1 MLSSRGL
8 ICHRGTRRVLDGID
22 LDLHAGEV
30 LGVLG
35 ANGAGKTTLLA
46 KLAGEME
53 ASGGTVTLDN
63 RPLREW
69 KPAWLA
75 RRRAVLPQSATLSF
89 DLSVREVV
97 AMGAYPFP
105 ELSPV
110 EAFVLMARALR
121 LADAGALGTRRYMDL
136 SGGEQQRV
144 QFARALLQVLAARAP
159 GQYRALFL
167 DEPTSSLDPRHQL
180 LLLQAVRALSREE
193 GLAVLVVLHDVNL
206 AARWCDRLLLLSNG
220 RAVAHGVPAQAL
232 TPQTLEIVYALPR
245 AGVGG
250 RYPGGDVQS
259 ALNARR
265 AGRCAGSV
273 SAAP

>member
-8 ICHRGTRRVLDGID
+8 VCHRGTRRVLDGID
-22 LDLHAGEV
+22 LDVHAGEV

-46 KLAGEME
+46 TLAGEMD
-53 ASGGTVTLDN
+53 ASGGTVTLDH

-136 SGGEQQRV
+136 SGGERQRV

-232 TPQTLEIVYALPR
+232 TPQTLERVYALP
-245 AGVGG
+245 A
-250 RYPGGDVQS
+250 Q
-259 ALNARR
+259 
-265 AGRCAGSV
+265 V
-273 SAAP
+273 SAGDIPAVTFNLP

>member
-8 ICHRGTRRVLDGID
+8 ICRRGTRRVLDGID

-46 KLAGEME
+46 TLAGEMD
-53 ASGGTVTLDN
+53 ASGGAVTLDE
-63 RPLREW
+63 RPLRAW
-69 KPAWLA
+69 QPASLA
-75 RRRAVLPQSATLSF
+75 RRRAVLPQSATLGF

-105 ELSPV
+105 ELSPAE
-110 EAFVLMARALR
+110 EAALAARALR
-121 LADAGALGTRRYMDL
+121 LADAAALGTRRYLGL

-144 QFARALLQVLAARAP
+144 KFARALVQVLAARAP

-167 DEPTSSLDPRHQL
+167 DEPISSLDPRHQL
-180 LLLQAVRALSREE
+180 LLLRAVRALSREE

-206 AARWCDRLLLLSNG
+206 AAQWCDRLLLLSDG
-220 RAVAHGVPAQAL
+220 RTVAHGAPAQVL
-232 TPQTLEIVYALPR
+232 TPEHLERVYALPARVSPGEVPAVTFCLPR
-245 AGVGG
+245 AAAGN
-250 RYPGGDVQS
+250 DV
-259 ALNARR
+259 R
-265 AGRCAGSV
+265 
-273 SAAP
+273 